1 MQSPVWPPVHSAQSF
16 MPFIHSPSFSVY
28 FSKNDLTYK
37 YDSAESDLIWRF
49 PQRCPQARREMRPPE
64 RVRKFAHADC
74 LPSRACA
81 RCALMESCETFS
93 MLKPPLARVREMRPS
108 MRHLKERPIGLPSRA
123 CARCASNSE
132 VGQLADQPTA
142 SHACA
147 RCDDLECPQFRTL
160 SRFCLARVREMR
172 RLAQL
177 SYADWRPLARV
188 REMRPKR
195 VASSPLFRA
204 APPPRARS
212 RRRCCSARRC
222 SRYRCRSAFRRQRFE
237 QYF

>member
-74 LPSRACA
+74 
-81 RCALMESCETFS
+81 
-93 MLKPPLARVREMRPS
+93 
-108 MRHLKERPIGLPSRA
+108 LPSRA